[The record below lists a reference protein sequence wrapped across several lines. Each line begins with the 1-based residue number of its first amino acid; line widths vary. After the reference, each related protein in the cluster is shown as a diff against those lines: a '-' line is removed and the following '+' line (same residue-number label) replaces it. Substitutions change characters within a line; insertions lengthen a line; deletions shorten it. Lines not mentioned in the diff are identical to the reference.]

1 MITIN
6 LLPESYRKQKVS
18 SIQQFHRSPLALLVG
33 GVVVGLVLVLAVWWQ
48 LNQMQLS
55 KLTSH
60 LQHVG
65 PQKQQLDALKASV
78 QELRNQDVVFQR
90 VSRER
95 KRWAKILNILSDA
108 LPDNVWFTDLALD
121 QQGLVVQGSAIAQGG
136 EEMVRI
142 WRFVQE
148 LKGSADFAVM
158 IRDIQIESIKTLQ
171 DKDVEIVEFTLTC
184 KLTVSPAPS

>member
-1 MITIN
+1 MIIIN
-6 LLPESYRKQKVS
+6 LLPQSYRKQKVS
-18 SIQQFHRSPLALLVG
+18 SIQQFHRSPLAFMVG
-33 GVVVGLVLVLAVWWQ
+33 GVVLGLALVLAAWWQ

-60 LQHVG
+60 LQQVA
-65 PQKQQLDALKASV
+65 PQKEQLDALKASV
-78 QELRNQDVVFQR
+78 QALRNQDAVFQR

-95 KRWAKILNILSDA
+95 KRWANILNILSDT
-108 LPDNVWFTDLALD
+108 LPDNVWFTDLSLD

-142 WRFVQE
+142 GRFVQE
-148 LKGSADFAVM
+148 LKKSPEFAVM
-158 IRDIQIESIKTLQ
+158 IRDIQIESIKTVQ

-184 KLTVSPAPS
+184 KLAAGPSPS